1 MRRIWGGAGAG
12 GLGVRDVLMKDARL
26 SVPARGLA
34 VHLLL
39 LPEHA
44 QPDRARLASRPGES
58 VESIEGYLEELEE
71 VGYLR
76 RRIVWDRRGRQYE
89 EVTVFAQAVADG
101 AEAAEVPGRVFHWLA
116 SPERQRQRASVG
128 AGAGPAG
135 VSAEPGVDADA
146 DASDAAPAGA
156 VDAAQDV
163 TGEVTGDAIGSAPG
177 DGAGDDVQA
186 FAAERD
192 TPAAEGGAP
201 DAAEHD
207 NGPDDHHDDDLAD
220 GDGRDGDNARPEPI
234 PAGACSGGG
243 VASGAARP

>member
-89 EVTVFAQAVADG
+89 EVTVFAQAVAAG
-101 AEAAEVPGRVFHWLA
+101 AEAADVRGRVFHWLA
-116 SPERQRQRASVG
+116 APERQRERAS
-128 AGAGPAG
+128 AGPAG
-135 VSAEPGVDADA
+135 GSAESEVDVDAT
-146 DASDAAPAGA
+146 DAALAGA
-156 VDAAQDV
+156 VDAAQ
-163 TGEVTGDAIGSAPG
+163 EVTGGATGDVIGSAPG
-177 DGAGDDVQA
+177 DVAGDDVEA
-186 FAAERD
+186 VAAERD
-192 TPAAEGGAP
+192 TAAAEGAAP
-201 DAAEHD
+201 GEAERDNSPDDNHD
-207 NGPDDHHDDDLAD
+207 NDLAD
-220 GDGRDGDNARPEPI
+220 GDDRDGDNARPEPV